1 MNMITSGIFQQIGI
15 YFRKT
20 VRIAFH
26 ERFWKSL
33 IFSGIVAF
41 VIASVIGEKM
51 FVTFENTQSGFF
63 TISSACIWIGIF
75 NSIQSV
81 CREHEIIH
89 ADCRSGMHISSYVIS
104 AVIWQFIL
112 CFMEAVVIFLLC
124 SVKIDFPTDG
134 LMFAGAADYFVTVF
148 LLLFCSSCMGIM
160 VSALSK
166 DENMAMV
173 IMPFVLIFQLI
184 FAGTLFELGENAQHL
199 SDITFSKWGM
209 SAFGSITDLNN
220 RELYPLKMTVQ
231 MMEDAANNP
240 GALPPPVIELPP
252 NETYENTAST
262 LVSAWGAS
270 LLIAFCCTV
279 LSGVILKLRN
289 RDS

>member
-1 MNMITSGIFQQIGI
+1 MTSSGIFQQIGI

-20 VRIAFH
+20 VRIAIH

-33 IFSGIVAF
+33 FFSAIVAF

-51 FVTFENTQSGFF
+51 FVTYENTQSGFF
-63 TISSACIWIGIF
+63 TIASACIWIGIF

-104 AVIWQFIL
+104 SILWQFIL
-112 CFMEAVVIFLLC
+112 CFLEAVVIFLMC
-124 SVKIDFPTDG
+124 AIKIDFPSEG
-134 LMFAGAADYFVTVF
+134 LIFGGVADYFITVF
-148 LLLFCSSCMGIM
+148 LLLFCSACMGIM
-160 VSALSK
+160 VSAIAR

-184 FAGTLFELGENAQHL
+184 FAGTLFELSGGAEHL

-209 SAFGSITDLNN
+209 SAFGSITNLND
-220 RELYPLKMTVQ
+220 RDLYPLRMTVQ

-240 GALPPPVIELPP
+240 GAVVPVIELPP

-262 LVSAWGAS
+262 LMTAWTAS
-270 LLIAFCCTV
+270 IGIAAICSV